1 LKTVNRLR
9 KDNDFKGIQDAG
21 RRHRVWFTLLIA
33 VSVQLG
39 ISLSHGRVRNLYP
52 GAAQD
57 QTTKSSASGP
67 EGIQRGRKLFDADCS
82 GCHGPEGRGGS
93 RGPDLAGGHS
103 KHGDSDSAVFGTIA
117 KGLPDT
123 GMPAFR
129 LRDEE
134 VWDVISFL
142 RSLRETG
149 PADPLKVEEGKNI
162 FFGRG
167 DCSRCHMLNGQGGR
181 LGPDL
186 SNTDSPMTPN
196 YLARAIRD
204 PGSGLPVDK
213 SAFAGIGADR
223 LKKYAKVTLIYPDGT
238 SITGVRL
245 NEDSFSVQLMD
256 PEERIH
262 LVLKQDLKQV
272 VHDQGSMMP
281 AYDEKM
287 LSDAELENLVV
298 FVMSLKS
305 K

>member
-1 LKTVNRLR
+1 LKTVNQLR
-9 KDNDFKGIQDAG
+9 KDNDFALRGDAD
-21 RRHRVWFTLLIA
+21 RKRRVWFTLSIA
-33 VSVQLG
+33 VSLQLG
-39 ISLSHGRVRNLYP
+39 ISLSHARARNLYP

-57 QTTKSSASGP
+57 QTTRSSDSGP
-67 EGIQRGRKLFDADCS
+67 EGIQRGRKLFDANCS

-93 RGPDLAGGHS
+93 RGPDLAGGHF
-103 KHGDSDSAVFGTIA
+103 KHGDSDSAVFATIT

-142 RSLRETG
+142 RSRRETG
-149 PADPLKVEEGKNI
+149 QADPLKVEEGKNL

-167 DCSRCHMLNGQGGR
+167 NCSRCHMVNGQGGR

-186 SNTDSPMTPN
+186 SSTDSPMTQN
-196 YLARAIRD
+196 YLAHAIRD
-204 PGSGLPVDK
+204 PGSSLPVDK
-213 SAFAGIGADR
+213 GAFAGIGADR
-223 LKKYAKVTLIYPDGT
+223 LKKYAKVTLIYPDGRR
-238 SITGVRL
+238 ITGVRL

-256 PEERIH
+256 QEERIH
-262 LVLKQDLKQV
+262 LVLKQDVKQV
-272 VHDQGSMMP
+272 VHEHGSMMP

-298 FVMSLKS
+298 FVMNLKS

>member
-1 LKTVNRLR
+1 VSQVR
-9 KDNDFKGIQDAG
+9 KDNLFEVRQDAG
-21 RRHRVWFTLLIA
+21 RKRRVCFTLSIA
-33 VSVQLG
+33 VSIQLG
-39 ISLSHGRVRNLYP
+39 ISLSHGRVRDLYP
-52 GAAQD
+52 GAVQD
-57 QTTKSSASGP
+57 QTTKSSDSGP
-67 EGIQRGRKLFDADCS
+67 EGIQRGRKLFDANCS

-93 RGPDLAGGHS
+93 RGPDLAGGHF
-103 KHGDSDSAVFGTIA
+103 KHGDSDSAVFATITQ
-117 KGLPDT
+117 GLPDT

-142 RSLRETG
+142 CSLRETG
-149 PADPLKVEEGKNI
+149 HADPLKAEEGKNI

-167 DCSRCHMLNGQGGR
+167 NCSRCHMVDGQGGR

-186 SNTDSPMTPN
+186 STTDSPMTPS
-196 YLARAIRD
+196 YLAHAIRD
-204 PGSGLPVDK
+204 PGSSLPVDK

-223 LKKYAKVTLIYPDGT
+223 LKKYAKITLIYPDGT
-238 SITGVRL
+238 TISGVRL

-256 PEERIH
+256 PEERIY

-272 VHDQGSMMP
+272 VHDHGSMMP
-281 AYDEKM
+281 AYDEKL

-298 FVMSLKS
+298 FVLSLKS